1 MAYSGD
7 VEGNDLALGHP
18 TGNWRKQLDV
28 AANAVEQ
35 QQGYA
40 RTRSRLTANAQRLV
54 VDLQHIERERKP
66 SVIACAQALCGDNA
80 LHFVQSEG
88 VGDRVHGSKPVPSCV
103 LWDRA
108 QILAQDL
115 AHVRLRQGVE
125 KAYLLRHLIGR
136 ELPSAVCDYVI
147 LSERRPWHL

>member
-66 SVIACAQALCGDNA
+66 SVIACARALCGDNA
-80 LHFVQSEG
+80 LHFVQSECF
-88 VGDRVHGSKPVPSCV
+88 VDRVPATEIYPLSLH
-103 LWDRA
+103 DA
-108 QILAQDL
+108 
-115 AHVRLRQGVE
+115 
-125 KAYLLRHLIGR
+125 
-136 ELPSAVCDYVI
+136 LPH
-147 LSERRPWHL
+147 RRP